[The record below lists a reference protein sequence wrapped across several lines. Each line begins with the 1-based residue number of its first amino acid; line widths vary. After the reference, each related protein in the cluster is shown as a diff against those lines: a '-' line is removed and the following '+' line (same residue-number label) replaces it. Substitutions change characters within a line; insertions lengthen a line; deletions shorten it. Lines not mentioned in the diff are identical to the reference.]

1 MLRAEAK
8 FQKGDRQ
15 GAADDINEVRERAH
29 APLISAADVDLDYI
43 LDERARELYGEERR
57 WNTLLRIGGNV
68 PNDRIVNNALW
79 IVTYKAWSGTME
91 LTFYCQYPNLL
102 SIVIWMQV
110 LEQNP
115 GWK

>member
-57 WNTLLRIGGNV
+57 WNTLLRI
-68 PNDRIVNNALW
+68 RRKC
-79 IVTYKAWSGTME
+79 TK
-91 LTFYCQYPNLL
+91 
-102 SIVIWMQV
+102 
-110 LEQNP
+110 
-115 GWK
+115 